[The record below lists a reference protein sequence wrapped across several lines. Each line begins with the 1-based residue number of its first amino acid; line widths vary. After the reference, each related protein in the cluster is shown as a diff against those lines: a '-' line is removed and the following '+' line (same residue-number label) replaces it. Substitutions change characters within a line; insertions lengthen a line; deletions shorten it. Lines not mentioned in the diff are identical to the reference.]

1 MYVGINCIKNLALN
15 DDPLAYK
22 DHKQLSKTNQLER
35 PGTDAHCT
43 GEGNALRTHKLE
55 TRIAGTAL
63 VVHLPFA
70 QGGAT
75 SASVPVS
82 SSANESLTTASL

>member
-1 MYVGINCIKNLALN
+1 MYVGINCIKKLALN

-55 TRIAGTAL
+55 TL